1 MPTENPSSGPSLSV
15 LVSSCDSY
23 SDLWPYFFHF
33 FFRAW
38 RGPAVPVSLLAN
50 HMSYADQRV
59 STIQVGRDVDWAAN
73 LQQALKQV
81 HSEYIIFILEDF
93 FFATPVDE
101 KRVFDACRQLHCIG
115 GKYLALDQFGDTGDL
130 VPGTDFRVS
139 GGDDNLHAG
148 LNLSL
153 WRTDFLREIAQP
165 GKNIWQAE
173 SALRARNRA
182 HEPGI
187 YYMQKGTTP
196 IFTYCESVRGLFWK
210 QHALD
215 FLAGHG
221 LRPNLRRRPCPDQ
234 SDSKSARMLR
244 SLLKRRMKIASWLR
258 THLVMRGIGSRVQPL
273 SEVE

>member
-1 MPTENPSSGPSLSV
+1 MPIENPSSGPSLSV

-23 SDLWPYFFHF
+23 SDLWPFFFHF
-33 FFRAW
+33 FFSAW
-38 RGPAVPVSLLAN
+38 RTPAVPVNLLAN
-50 HMSYADQRV
+50 HMSYADPRV
-59 STIQVGRDVDWAAN
+59 STIQVGRDVDWSSN

-81 HSEYIIFILEDF
+81 NSEYLIFILEDF
-93 FFATPVDE
+93 LFATPVDE
-101 KRVFDACRQLHCIG
+101 KRVLDACQQLHRIG
-115 GKYLALDQFGDTGDL
+115 GKYLALDQFGETGEL
-130 VPGTDFRVS
+130 VPGTDFRLS

-187 YYMQKGTTP
+187 YYMQTGTVP

-210 QHALD
+210 KYALE

-234 SDSKSARMLR
+234 SDSKMARMWR
-244 SLLKRRMKIASWLR
+244 SLLKRRMKIRSWLQQS
-258 THLVMRGIGSRVQPL
+258 LVLKGIGTQVKPL
-273 SEVE
+273 PEKT